1 MGSHSQLILV
11 VKMFLILTGFFIFI
25 SPCFSQNIRLARN
38 TNQLQ
43 SQVANLQSTVSALQ
57 TNVRAVQR
65 TTVTASIRTNEVR
78 AVADYVLSST
88 TQCGPRIMTGWI
100 EKLDF
105 FSDQAVSGGAA
116 SATNQFNSGTGIFT
130 PQHNGYYHICS
141 YSRFKLGGNSVEM
154 CLRKGGSRVACYGN
168 AVQYDWRS
176 TGVCTIQSLTTTDTV
191 DLYLESGG
199 GSDCVEETGWSYNQ
213 ISFKLIQTTSA

>member
-1 MGSHSQLILV
+1 MLSIW
-11 VKMFLILTGFFIFI
+11 TGFVLFI
-25 SPCFSQNIRLARN
+25 SPCIAQTAKLAKN

-57 TNVRAVQR
+57 SNVRAVQR
-65 TTVTASIRTNEVR
+65 TTVTASIRNNEVR
-78 AVADYVLSST
+78 AVADYILTST
-88 TQCGPRIMTGWI
+88 TKCGPQTMTGWS
-100 EKLDF
+100 ERLDF
-105 FSDQAVSGGAA
+105 FSDQAVNTGAA

-141 YSRFKLGGNSVEM
+141 YSRFKLGGNAVEM
-154 CLRKGGSRVACYGN
+154 CLRKAGSRIACYGN

-213 ISFKLIQTTSA
+213 ISFKLIQTTST